1 MKGGITL
8 SSTGYIQVHTYTSNA
23 QIPLK
28 DTSITITDLDG
39 SAIAMRLTNR
49 SGQFEQPVPVSVPDL
64 SAGQTPNTGI
74 VPFTSV
80 NIFGKA
86 KDFEEINIEN
96 VQVFPNTITIQN
108 LEFIPNP
115 EFPLEWIKSET
126 FQIPVQNL

>member
-8 SSTGYIQVHTYTSNA
+8 SSTGYIQVHAYTSNA

-28 DTSITITDLDG
+28 DTSVTITDLDG

-49 SGQFEQPVPVSVPDL
+49 SGQFEQPVSIPVPDL

-108 LEFIPNP
+108 LEFIPNS
-115 EFPLEWIKSET
+115 EFPLQWIKAET
-126 FQIPVQNL
+126 FQIPAQNL